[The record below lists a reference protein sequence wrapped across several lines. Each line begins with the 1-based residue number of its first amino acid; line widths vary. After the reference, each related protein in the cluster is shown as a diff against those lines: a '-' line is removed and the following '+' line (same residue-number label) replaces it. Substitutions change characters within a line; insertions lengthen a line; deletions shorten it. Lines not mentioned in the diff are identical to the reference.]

1 MDSDP
6 DFQRKLAIQRQL
18 INEEEQKKQK
28 EAAALAQQA
37 ILLSQRGGSAAAAA
51 SAPAPPPSGDLMEKV
66 RQQQVMIEMEKQQ
79 TVSTSSLSLQHD
91 TRSGWLLLC
100 LKPFSSHL
108 KVLINT

>member
-37 ILLSQRGGSAAAAA
+37 ILLSQRGGSAAAA

-91 TRSGWLLLC
+91 TQSGWLLLC